1 MEQLWFLAVLLV
13 CPLVMGGM
21 MIWMMRGM
29 RAGHAERGAREEPR
43 E

>member
-21 MIWMMRGM
+21 MIWMRREM
-29 RAGHAERGAREEPR
+29 RAGHAERGTEEPR

>member
-21 MIWMMRGM
+21 MLWMRRET
-29 RAGHAERGAREEPR
+29 RAGHAARETR
-43 E
+43 EETRE

>member
-21 MIWMMRGM
+21 MRGM
-29 RAGHAERGAREEPR
+29 RAGHGERAREEGR